1 MYNFKL
7 VSIKTIEDRLDE
19 YTYELRTSNCIVKLV
34 AKVDFKCG
42 AVLLNIIQTLGFVYE
57 EEKVA
62 VLKAIYKMIEQFED
76 LVGKDYNLFLD
87 PDGECNLFV
96 QHLDKLGLLAYI
108 NKDRQNY
115 LREVYDL
122 LDEMIDVDAIIE
134 ATRRE
139 IEIVILDGM
148 SPEQIEEQ
156 NELLKE
162 ANQKYID
169 GLNDALTKE

>member
-57 EEKVA
+57 EEKVV

-115 LREVYDL
+115 LREVYNL
-122 LDEMIDVDAIIE
+122 LDEMIDVDAMTIAKPYDDEDITYYDDFDS
-134 ATRRE
+134 ADFSYVFKD
-139 IEIVILDGM
+139 IDD
-148 SPEQIEEQ
+148 
-156 NELLKE
+156 NELPF
-162 ANQKYID
+162 
-169 GLNDALTKE
+169 